1 MQCALSH
8 CLNNWYDNR
17 NFLLFE
23 KKQGEKNGS
32 LAQCMG
38 ESLMLAGNTWLPWG
52 KAALAEFYK
61 ELFAGNPG
69 LVAEELAA
77 LEKSLEKSAGT
88 ESEERGAGGV

>member
-8 CLNNWYDNR
+8 CQNNWYDNR

-38 ESLMLAGNTWLPWG
+38 ESLMLYMIGTPI
-52 KAALAEFYK
+52 ALIMD
-61 ELFAGNPG
+61 
-69 LVAEELAA
+69 
-77 LEKSLEKSAGT
+77 KSDSRL
-88 ESEERGAGGV
+88 RV